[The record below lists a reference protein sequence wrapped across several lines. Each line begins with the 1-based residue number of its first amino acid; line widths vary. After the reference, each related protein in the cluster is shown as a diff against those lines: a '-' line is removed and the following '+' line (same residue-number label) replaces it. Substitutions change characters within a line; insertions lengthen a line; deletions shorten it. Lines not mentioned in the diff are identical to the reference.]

1 MPTITALPYLFQEIM
16 KINNARSGNM
26 DSLSKV
32 PDSVILEKQ
41 QQTVPFQFFL
51 RVAEVFVPEL
61 TEVTFGRI
69 AHAWKTEE

>member
-1 MPTITALPYLFQEIM
+1 M

-69 AHAWKTEE
+69 AHA